1 MAPHNG
7 CRVSRE
13 GKMAEPASG
22 YSNSHRFFGDF
33 ERADTSSKLHLM
45 LDITRKESSG
55 ARSSLENIKN
65 LARGSETWVKVI
77 HSVAM
82 DLVSNEPSRIK
93 HDIEKAGCLNSVS
106 LDGSRSEI
114 GGEATFVNRKLLD
127 SCGYVSGSTEH
138 EPFTLKGPIPS
149 QLKEEVV
156 HQQELGNSAYPLRNM
171 KLEGHG
177 PVTLPALT
185 RQPSRKMPMSG
196 GIPQRMHKES
206 RTKLLELNDV
216 PIKSRRRKTVDTE
229 QVANKQSTSVPD
241 TPPAKKPPATPTV
254 PEYAA
259 GLGFDTPDLPPVEP
273 LPPPT
278 PGSHPGI
285 TNTPRLTSP
294 KQQQPPTTSISSKQ
308 QPPPPPANFKAPKF
322 SPVQLSIAEE
332 MFREAP
338 HLTQDQKRMIMGFL
352 SGFTENPHPEQGSV
366 VSVPLT
372 KVVRQEQFSDA
383 EGHKGIKTYSIETIF
398 EMNYSTGQWRKLQL
412 KRPIK
417 TDTFAT

>member
-1 MAPHNG
+1 
-7 CRVSRE
+7 
-13 GKMAEPASG
+13 MAEPASG
-22 YSNSHRFFGDF
+22 YSSSHRFYGDF
-33 ERADTSSKLHLM
+33 ERADTSTKLHM
-45 LDITRKESSG
+45 ILDNTRKEGSG
-55 ARSSLENIKN
+55 ARSSLDNIKS
-65 LARGSETWVKVI
+65 LARGSESWVKVI

-82 DLVSNEPSRIK
+82 DLVNNEPSRIK
-93 HDIEKAGCLNSVS
+93 QDIEKAGCLDSVS
-106 LDGSRSEI
+106 LDSSHSKI

-127 SCGYVSGSTEH
+127 SCGYVSGSGSEH
-138 EPFTLKGPIPS
+138 DPFILKGPIPS
-149 QLKEEVV
+149 QLKEAVV
-156 HQQELGNSAYPLRNM
+156 HQQELGNSAYPLRTM

-185 RQPSRKMPMSG
+185 RQPSRKMPKSG

-216 PIKSRRRKTVDTE
+216 PVKSRRRKTVDAE
-229 QVANKQSTSVPD
+229 QAANKLGTSVPD

-259 GLGFDTPDLPPVEP
+259 GLGFDTPDLPPVP
-273 LPPPT
+273 TSAPSLPT
-278 PGSHPGI
+278 PSLAQ
-285 TNTPRLTSP
+285 TTPTLPSP
-294 KQQQPPTTSISSKQ
+294 KQPQQPATSTSTKQ
-308 QPPPPPANFKAPKF
+308 QTPLTPTVFKTPKF

-338 HLTQDQKRMIMGFL
+338 HLTQDQKHMIMGFL
-352 SGFTENPHPEQGSV
+352 SGVTENPHPEQGSV

-417 TDTFAT
+417 TDAFGT